1 MTDVLVGNVWALENP
16 KVGIVETEEMD
27 HRRCVEIQR
36 PYLGPVELHY
46 TGWTPLGFIF
56 PKFCT
61 SPRPRKS
68 MGLLKWFGK
77 IKVPWDFIEP
87 VSIQIGVECTESLVQ
102 YRMDIFD
109 PK

>member
-1 MTDVLVGNVWALENP
+1 
-16 KVGIVETEEMD
+16 
-27 HRRCVEIQR
+27 
-36 PYLGPVELHY
+36 
-46 TGWTPLGFIF
+46 
-56 PKFCT
+56 
-61 SPRPRKS
+61 